1 MLAHTVHDDLKSF
14 IKYDFLHGRPLWL
27 QLGLTDSK
35 SDKVWVVWR
44 ETKESPLL
52 TLYGKRGSDLRVGTS
67 RPSRTTVRRI
77 LDKISEKLRK
87 GYIFEKGYTLNQ
99 PSDFGKI
106 LAEVKETHRIGT
118 GTILRDDQGRT
129 VVEVPHSVGI
139 KIDEMLKGHISK
151 YS

>member
-1 MLAHTVHDDLKSF
+1 MFAHMVHVTLKDLV
-14 IKYDFLHGRPLWL
+14 KYDFLHARPLWL

-35 SDKVWVVWR
+35 SDKVWAVWR

-67 RPSRTTVRRI
+67 RPSRTTVRR
-77 LDKISEKLRK
+77 LQKKIEEKLKK

-99 PSDFGKI
+99 PSDFGEI
-106 LAEVKETHRIGT
+106 LGEVQTAQRTGT
-118 GTILRDDQGRT
+118 GTILRDDQGRI
-129 VVEVPHSVGI
+129 VVEVPHSVGVD
-139 KIDEMLKGHISK
+139 IDEMLKGHISK